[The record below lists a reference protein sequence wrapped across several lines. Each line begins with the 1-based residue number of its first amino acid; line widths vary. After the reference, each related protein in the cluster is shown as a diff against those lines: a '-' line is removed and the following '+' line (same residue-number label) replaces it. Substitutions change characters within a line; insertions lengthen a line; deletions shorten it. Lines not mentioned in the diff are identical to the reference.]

1 MIRNTLYSARWRRI
15 AFLVVLITLFLCNT
29 AWAQSVIPAVAST
42 RPDHSAFL
50 ATNWDTISAAL
61 AGERWSPYVCGIG
74 IGILC
79 WLTFLLSNR
88 PLGISTAYAK
98 TAGMIEKLRR
108 GEQVEQMEYYKKFP
122 PKIGWEWMLVIGVI
136 IGAFISALMSGTL
149 EFAFLHDIWRTHMGD
164 TYVLRWFTAL
174 TGGVLMGFGARW
186 AGGCTSGHG
195 ISGTL
200 QLAVSSWVVVFA
212 MFVGG
217 IATAFMIM

>member
-1 MIRNTLYSARWRRI
+1 MIQNSLHHAPRRLTILLLVLMALLLCDSAR
-15 AFLVVLITLFLCNT
+15 AET
-29 AWAQSVIPAVAST
+29 AVPPGKSTQSE
-42 RPDHSAFL
+42 HSASL
-50 ATNWDTISAAL
+50 ATSRGSISASL
-61 AGERWSPYVCGIG
+61 ESRRWSPYVCGIG

-79 WLTFLLSNR
+79 WLTFLFSNR

-98 TAGMIEKLRR
+98 TAGMLEKKWR

-122 PKIGWEWMLVIGVI
+122 PKIGWELMLVIGVI
-136 IGAFISALMSGTL
+136 IGAFISALMSGSF
-149 EFAFLHDIWRTHMGD
+149 EFAFLHDSWRAHMGD

-174 TGGVLMGFGARW
+174 AGGVLMGIGARW

-200 QLAVSSWVVVFA
+200 QLAVSSWLVVIA

-217 IATAFMIM
+217 IVTAFMIM